1 MKVTQ
6 LVGSPVLLGGG
17 ASVYLVAAGTHL
29 TPPRHL
35 GGSGLLLAHSCQG
48 SGGHAQTWVPLAHPG
63 RH

>member
-17 ASVYLVAAGTHL
+17 AAVYLVAAGTHL

-35 GGSGLLLAHSCQG
+35 GGSGLLLAHSCP
-48 SGGHAQTWVPLAHPG
+48 HAQTWVPLAHPG